1 MLQLCIMICFQIFT
15 ACTTGSIHLVNG
27 SHDWEGR
34 VEVCV
39 NELWGTVCDNNW
51 DSTDAAVVCRQLG
64 WGTSELI
71 HCDSFYISDILS
83 QVELL
88 YQVLTLMVRVL
99 VVSSWIMFN
108 AKELSSY

>member
-1 MLQLCIMICFQIFT
+1 MLYNIKLDINIYFQFFT
-15 ACTTGSIHLVNG
+15 ACTTGSIRLVGG

-39 NELWGTVCDNNW
+39 NGSWGTVCDDYW

-71 HCDSFYISDILS
+71 HCDGYL
-83 QVELL
+83 
-88 YQVLTLMVRVL
+88 
-99 VVSSWIMFN
+99 N
-108 AKELSSY
+108 

>member
-1 MLQLCIMICFQIFT
+1 MICFQIFT
-15 ACTTGSIHLVNG
+15 ACTTGSIRLVNG

-39 NELWGTVCDNNW
+39 NELWGTVCDNKW

-71 HCDSFYISDILS
+71 HCDGLFTISDILS

-88 YQVLTLMVRVL
+88 YQVLTSMVRVL

-108 AKELSSY
+108 VKELSSY

>member
-1 MLQLCIMICFQIFT
+1 MIYINLQFFT
-15 ACTTGSIHLVNG
+15 VCTTGSIRLVNG

-71 HCDSFYISDILS
+71 HCDGLFTINDVLS

-88 YQVLTLMVRVL
+88 YQVLTLVRVL
-99 VVSSWIMFN
+99 VVSSWIMFSV
-108 AKELSSY
+108 EEPSSY